1 MNKSNTSRKKGA
13 ISISFYV
20 IAGILLVSIIFGIL
34 FEVISGIV
42 EKRRYPKTY
51 SDIVEKYSDAY
62 GVPESIIYSV
72 IKAESN
78 FDKNAVSSADP
89 PALGLMQLQEETYE
103 WISSYLLKEEALSP
117 FDIYD
122 PDTNIKHGTRYLAY
136 LYGRFENWDTAF
148 AAYNAGPTKV
158 SNWLKDSEY
167 SDDGKTLKYIPYKET
182 RNYVEKVN
190 DFRDTYE
197 RLYYSNKK

>member
-1 MNKSNTSRKKGA
+1 MNKSNSRRKKS
-13 ISISFYV
+13 IIDISFYV
-20 IAGILLVSIIFGIL
+20 VMGIIAVAIL
-34 FEVISGIV
+34 FGVLYDVIVGET
-42 EKRRYPKTY
+42 EKRTYPQRYSAFVT
-51 SDIVEKYSDAY
+51 KYSADY
-62 GVPESIIYSV
+62 GVPETVIYAV

-103 WISSYLLKEEALSP
+103 WISSYLLKEEMPSP

-122 PDTNIKHGTRYLAY
+122 PATNIKHGTRYLAY

-158 SNWLKDSEY
+158 SGWLEDPEY
-167 SDDGKTLKYIPYKET
+167 SDDGKTLKNIPYKET
-182 RNYVEKVN
+182 RNYVKKVN
-190 DFRDTYE
+190 DFKEIYE
-197 RLYYSNKK
+197 RLYYSDKK